1 MLFSLILVLFHMFG
15 LMEMISGRD
24 IPTQPRF
31 LSCSSTVRVTWGGF
45 EELFRQTSPE
55 AGPLSRAVEDRYSAL
70 LRASNSLQNKWRFRG
85 ESVSKAEGAEEKMNE
100 ILSAESNYL
109 HVFVLGDSAPTCSIV
124 WSLHGFLQQ

>member
-1 MLFSLILVLFHMFG
+1 MPYTGTVPYVRTNG
-15 LMEMISGRD
+15 DD
-24 IPTQPRF
+24 IWSRYSNPTP
-31 LSCSSTVRVTWGGF
+31 LPEKVSSTVRVTWGGF

-55 AGPLSRAVEDRYSAL
+55 AAPLSRAVEDHYSAL